1 MGEGKKPMANPSI
14 VQRSRFR
21 LNQFDP
27 TLTAGLIIL
36 GIVLLFSISGSVF
49 FDPKSAEVGANLPK
63 LLPSGEHWLG
73 TDTQGRDVMAS
84 LALAT
89 PQTLK
94 IGFLAGIVG
103 LAIGV
108 TLGLISGF
116 FPGPIDTVIRTTT
129 DVLNTIPGLAI
140 LIVVATLMREMTV
153 ELMALIIAALAWRYP
168 ARAVRAQTLSLRER
182 AYVEIARLNGVGGM
196 EIIVK
201 EVLPNLLPY
210 IAASFV
216 ATVSQATLSS
226 IGLEALG
233 LGPQNTMTL
242 GMMIYWAQFYAAI
255 LRNMWWWWTPP
266 IVVIV
271 LIFVGLYFT
280 SAGLDQLVN
289 TRLRRAE

>member
-1 MGEGKKPMANPSI
+1 MLQPNTSLRK
-14 VQRSRFR
+14 R
-21 LNQFDP
+21 LFLDQIDP
-27 TLTAGLIIL
+27 TLTAGLVIL
-36 GIVLLFSISGSVF
+36 LLVFLFAIFGPLFFS
-49 FDPKSAEVGANLPK
+49 PKNAEVGAFMPRMM
-63 LLPSGEHWLG
+63 PSGEHWLG

-84 LALAT
+84 LAQAT

-94 IGFLAGIVG
+94 IGFLAGLVG

-108 TLGLISGF
+108 TLGLLSGF
-116 FPGPIDTVIRTTT
+116 FPGPVDTIIRTTT

-140 LIVVATLMREMTV
+140 LIVVATLLREMTV

-182 AYVEIARLNGVGGM
+182 AYVEIARLNGVGGL

-271 LIFVGLYFT
+271 LIFVGLFFT
-280 SAGLDQLVN
+280 SAGLDQIVN